1 MENIYDKTQP
11 HTRRLQRLMTSS
23 EEVDMHDFLRV
34 FFRSDEVPKFAN
46 ILALD
51 LDLFVKIIR
60 DEVGLSRF
68 MKIFGISDDINTI
81 LLSPIMMRFDE
92 IMTHE
97 RGYDLASQVL
107 NVCNVHHK
115 KLFCHITYR
124 HLLVLSSDENG
135 CIVLKKV
142 ITIADDFW
150 KDEFLDLIA
159 QHAHSL
165 SMHDLGISL
174 IQHVLELDFTKKT
187 TQDDARLHELM
198 AEFDEALSASDIA
211 DDQLHKLAS
220 KLMLDSDLFFEFVTT
235 RRGSLMIQIILGKSE
250 EIDKVLLAEVKQRFI
265 DVTTDFYGYRI
276 MIRTINAF
284 KKRGDLKVYDQILR
298 LIGVHALYLTK
309 DLDVGN
315 STVQRAINLHHQD
328 CTTFIAC
335 GLQCHYIEL
344 SFLKHGSK
352 IVEMLIDDRISMVPL
367 VLIMIEIVK
376 CDEDT
381 LVRLANDE
389 YGNNI
394 LKKTLELAKE
404 HRDDFFGDLV
414 DKLNP
419 LLDSLR
425 GSLGENI
432 VAIIDSET
440 ETVKDRIV
448 SQGNN

>member
-1 MENIYDKTQP
+1 
-11 HTRRLQRLMTSS
+11 
-23 EEVDMHDFLRV
+23 
-34 FFRSDEVPKFAN
+34 
-46 ILALD
+46 
-51 LDLFVKIIR
+51 
-60 DEVGLSRF
+60 
-68 MKIFGISDDINTI
+68 
-81 LLSPIMMRFDE
+81 
-92 IMTHE
+92 MTHE

-107 NVCNVHHK
+107 NICNVHHK

-135 CIVLKKV
+135 CVILKKV
-142 ITIADDFW
+142 ITIADDFL

-187 TQDDARLHELM
+187 TQDDKRLHELM
-198 AEFDEALSASDIA
+198 AEFDEVLSTSVTTDV
-211 DDQLHKLAS
+211 DMLHKLAS
-220 KLMLDSDLFFEFVTT
+220 KLMLDSDLFFEFVIT

-250 EIDKVLLAEVKQRFI
+250 EVDQVILAGVKQRFI
-265 DVTTDFYGYRI
+265 DVTTNFYGYRI
-276 MIRTINAF
+276 MIQTIKVF

-309 DLDVGN
+309 DPDMGN
-315 STVQRAINLHHQD
+315 KTFQHAINLHHQD

-335 GLQCHYIEL
+335 GLQSHYIEL

-367 VLIMIEIVK
+367 VLLMMEIVK

-381 LVRLANDE
+381 LVRLATDE

-394 LKKTLELAKE
+394 LKKFLALAKE
-404 HRDDFFGDLV
+404 HKEDFFGDLV

-425 GSLGENI
+425 GTLGENI

-440 ETVKDRIV
+440 EMVKDRIV